1 MAEHI
6 RKDIR
11 ALTFRTRLAAGL
23 VMTGLSQAALAR
35 ATGTDRSTISQL
47 LSDGSARLPNAQ
59 VVAECARAL
68 DVSADWLLGLTER
81 PERGAQLI
89 AASVAMPEAPRALI
103 DEQLFAWHV
112 AAAGQKIRHVPAHLP
127 DMLKTPAFMAWEY
140 EPALG
145 RTTEQAIGA
154 AADRLG
160 RIASGASDYEFCLPL
175 HEMRAMARSEGYYA
189 GLPPAV
195 ARAQIAHMADLI
207 DRLFPAL
214 RLSLYDGRRF
224 FSVPLTVFGQT
235 MAALYLGQTYMVF
248 HDGER
253 VRALARHV
261 DILIRES
268 TVVDRDC
275 GRWVRALKT

>member
-1 MAEHI
+1 MPGPI
-6 RKDIR
+6 RKLAR
-11 ALTFRTRLAAGL
+11 AQTFRTRLAAGL
-23 VMTGLSQAALAR
+23 AMAGLSQAALAR
-35 ATGTDRSTISQL
+35 ATGSDRSTVSQL
-47 LSDGSARLPNAQ
+47 LAPGSARLPNAQ

-81 PERGAQLI
+81 PERGAQMI

-127 DMLKTPAFMAWEY
+127 DMLKTPAFMEWEY

-145 RTTEQAIGA
+145 RTAAQAIGA

-160 RIASGASDYEFCLPL
+160 RVGAGVSDYEFCMPI

-189 GLPPAV
+189 GLPPAI
-195 ARAQIAHMADLI
+195 ARAQIAHMAGLTE
-207 DRLFPAL
+207 RLFPAL

-224 FSVPLTVFGQT
+224 HSAPVTVFGQQV
-235 MAALYLGQTYMVF
+235 AVIYLGQTYMVF
-248 HDGER
+248 HDTDR
-253 VRALARHV
+253 VQALARHV
-261 DILIRES
+261 DALIRAAQ
-268 TVVDRDC
+268 VADRAAAE
-275 GRWVRALKT
+275 WIRALRP